1 METTATLDYERGLT
15 FEKVWASIKE
25 LREEQRERAELF
37 ERQIKENEKR
47 AELVERQMK
56 ESAKRAKLF
65 EREMKA
71 SAKRLDK
78 QLGYL
83 GNRYGEAIE
92 HMIRPNL
99 IRKFRK
105 LGFDFSAIFSDI
117 DAVGESRILA
127 EVDAFLENNNEVMI
141 VEIKSKPSVDDIKE
155 HMQRMDRL
163 RVYADGKGDKRKYFG
178 AIGGMVFNNNERD
191 YALKCGFYII
201 TPSGS
206 TFNVIAPG
214 GDFQPRVW

>member
-1 METTATLDYERGLT
+1 METAASIDYERGLT
-15 FEKVWASIKE
+15 FEQVWASIKE
-25 LREEQRERAELF
+25 LRESQ
-37 ERQIKENEKR
+37 
-47 AELVERQMK
+47 K
-56 ESAKRAKLF
+56 ESAERF

-78 QLGYL
+78 RLNKQLGHL
-83 GNRYGEAIE
+83 GNRYGEMIE
-92 HMIRPNL
+92 HMVRPNL

-127 EVDAFLENNNEVMI
+127 EVDALLQNNNEVMI
-141 VEIKSKPSVDDIKE
+141 VEIKSKPSIDDIKE
-155 HMQRMDRL
+155 HVQRMDRM
-163 RVYADGKGDKRKYFG
+163 RVYADGNGDKRKYYG

-191 YALKCGFYII
+191 FALKSGFYVI
-201 TPSGS
+201 TPSGG
-206 TFNVIAPG
+206 TFNVIAPE